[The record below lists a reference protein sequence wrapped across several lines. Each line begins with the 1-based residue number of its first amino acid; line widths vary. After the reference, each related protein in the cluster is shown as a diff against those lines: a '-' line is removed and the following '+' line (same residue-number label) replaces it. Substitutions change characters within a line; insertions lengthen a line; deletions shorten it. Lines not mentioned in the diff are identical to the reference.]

1 MKIFVYI
8 INSFLILGI
17 IVYITIV
24 SIQSMDT
31 TMISTSLNI
40 KTLRS
45 SELLEYIESQ
55 KEVDS
60 EEVVDEEDSESLDE
74 KKVDDTSVKRM
85 ILQLK
90 ISK

>member
-31 TMISTSLNI
+31 TTISTSLNI

-74 KKVDDTSVKRM
+74 KKVDELIEKY
-85 ILQLK
+85 
-90 ISK
+90 SKM

>member
-31 TMISTSLNI
+31 TTISTSLNI

-74 KKVDDTSVKRM
+74 KFSR
-85 ILQLK
+85 
-90 ISK
+90 